1 MAVKEVDDLVRAIKA
16 TGSYD
21 VENGPTHYKVVNAS
35 GNTVYSLPKTPSDS
49 RWRENAVHD
58 LIRQG
63 VLEKDPKKTNGAKR
77 SAAAGASHLV
87 KPEIQAVKVAAVK
100 ARHAKFA
107 EITAG
112 IRARIEPLI
121 NKVGGWGMH
130 KGQIT
135 ASELGLVA
143 MYWGRDRPDVFRSE
157 AGARAS
163 AQGNMKQ
170 NGTAS
175 EQACAFWDAFVTA
188 WEAAE
193 DQRSWYFDLV
203 REMKGLAPIEKRVI
217 VGGAELTRPPGP
229 QKNLR
234 RAGKVSTYVAEDKK
248 HPLEPER
255 VVGHLALKAVMLMAA
270 GSETIN
276 QHEILE
282 VGEQILALEARV
294 SGEEQE

>member
-35 GNTVYSLPKTPSDS
+35 GNSVYSLPKSPSDS

-58 LIRQG
+58 LIRAG
-63 VLEKDPKKTNGAKR
+63 VLDHDPKKNGRKR
-77 SAAAGASHLV
+77 SAEAGASHLV
-87 KPEIQAVKVAAVK
+87 RPEIQAAKVAAVK
-100 ARHAKFA
+100 ARHARFA

-121 NKVGGWGMH
+121 NKVGGWGARD
-130 KGQIT
+130 GQIT
-135 ASELGLVA
+135 AAELGMAA
-143 MYWGRDRPDVFRSE
+143 MYWGRDRPDVFRSQN
-157 AGARAS
+157 GARAS
-163 AQGNMKQ
+163 AQSNIKQ
-170 NGTAS
+170 GGTLSEGAS
-175 EQACAFWDAFVTA
+175 NFWDAFVTA
-188 WEAAE
+188 WETAE

-217 VGGAELTRPPGP
+217 VGGAELTEKPGP
-229 QKNLR
+229 TKNLR

-248 HPLEPER
+248 HPLEPDR

-282 VGEQILALEARV
+282 VGEQILALEARLA
-294 SGEEQE
+294 GEEQE